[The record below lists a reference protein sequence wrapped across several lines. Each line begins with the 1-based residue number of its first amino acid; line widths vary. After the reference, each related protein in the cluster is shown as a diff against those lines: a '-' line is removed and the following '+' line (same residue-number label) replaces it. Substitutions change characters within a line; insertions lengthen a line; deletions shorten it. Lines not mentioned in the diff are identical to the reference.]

1 MRVGWCRR
9 DGLDEVGVL
18 LSKLAAFVG
27 QFVGLLLLQLL
38 LMLLLLLLLSVS
50 SHVSEARRAVL
61 EQHLFQLLVS
71 LLGLLDLGS
80 EYLILTFACLLL
92 WPPGLLLQIGLALT
106 ASQAFG
112 RLLTLFKASRLFG
125 TDVGRGEGLLREGL
139 LLLLGGLGGL
149 LLGGAA
155 GDICPLLDGP
165 VKQLKVL
172 HTREKGLHLL
182 LFVAGGVVL
191 DEVTAGFALK

>member
-27 QFVGLLLLQLL
+27 QFVGLLLLLLLLQLL
-38 LMLLLLLLLSVS
+38 LMLLLLLLLLLSVS
-50 SHVSEARRAVL
+50 CHVSEAWRAVL
-61 EQHLFQLLVS
+61 EQHLSQLLVS

-80 EYLILTFACLLL
+80 EYVILTFACLLL

-112 RLLTLFKASRLFG
+112 
-125 TDVGRGEGLLREGL
+125 
-139 LLLLGGLGGL
+139 
-149 LLGGAA
+149 
-155 GDICPLLDGP
+155 
-165 VKQLKVL
+165 
-172 HTREKGLHLL
+172 
-182 LFVAGGVVL
+182 
-191 DEVTAGFALK
+191 